1 MSVLEKIGV
10 TRETIEQLKKEGL
23 VVPRKIKAFKK
34 AYRTPGEDWVYYAA
48 DKFTPSLS
56 REEKEYYLK
65 NPIEFCKTLLE
76 RLLFFSRVS
85 GLLFEYL
92 EKIDH
97 KLTNEEAAVAYFSIL
112 YFFHA
117 CGDYNYYKYDRQFEY
132 EQYEE
137 SIVGYFYHKLKELCI
152 RSAKNR
158 GFLDSERKGYEEML
172 ELISIPLDERVG
184 MNTEYLI
191 ACSRFFRTVYEK
203 FPSFKEARVEDLL
216 EKIKKEDEP
225 LFQQVILT
233 SKYFFKLPAE
243 FLKDCIEKG
252 NIETDRIIKEI
263 ENKKTKVRNIY
274 EAVSSGLNEKQRNE
288 LDWVLRAIEELILTH
303 HKEVFISSGITPN
316 NKSHLLDTFFAA
328 YAKFKE
334 CVERHPEFIDKK
346 YLNEIREILRKENPI
361 VAARKLVEKGEKIFS
376 KRLRDLYIEELERW
390 VSVS

>member
-1 MSVLEKIGV
+1 
-10 TRETIEQLKKEGL
+10 
-23 VVPRKIKAFKK
+23 
-34 AYRTPGEDWVYYAA
+34 
-48 DKFTPSLS
+48 
-56 REEKEYYLK
+56 
-65 NPIEFCKTLLE
+65 
-76 RLLFFSRVS
+76 
-85 GLLFEYL
+85 
-92 EKIDH
+92 
-97 KLTNEEAAVAYFSIL
+97 
-112 YFFHA
+112 
-117 CGDYNYYKYDRQFEY
+117 
-132 EQYEE
+132 
-137 SIVGYFYHKLKELCI
+137 
-152 RSAKNR
+152 
-158 GFLDSERKGYEEML
+158 ML